1 MEITVRFARYSEL
14 KEVNRIRRQVNEL
27 HVEGRPDIFRPGF
40 CEEMENHILNRFNEE
55 NFRVIVAL
63 CDDIICGFATIEYTK
78 KPLSPYNLER
88 KIYQVEEFGVDKSY
102 RRMGVATAIVE
113 FMKQDASEKGF
124 PRIELDMWEFNE
136 GALEFYN
143 AAGFVTYRRYM
154 ELNVKGYPTRENAER
169 ILENGINLNPGN
181 WGNHSIV
188 VAKCAEKIAKA
199 TGELDS
205 EKAYV
210 LGLMHDIGRQ
220 YGYSEFRHVY
230 DGYMYMSQLGYTE
243 AAKIC
248 LTHSFSVKKYGCL
261 YWRI

>member
-88 KIYQVEEFGVDKSY
+88 KIYQVED
-102 RRMGVATAIVE
+102 
-113 FMKQDASEKGF
+113 SEKGF

-210 LGLMHDIGRQ
+210 IGLMHDIGRQ

-230 DGYMYMSQLGYTE
+230 DGYMYMSQLGYPE